1 MVEHMVEL
9 TEKTTAGSDKNSSE
23 DQKYLENTV
32 CTGQKRSEIQEVSR
46 SPRIITFSKNVFIP
60 LTNACRNRC
69 QYCGFRSDNPILLK
83 PNKVESLLL
92 IAKNASE
99 ALFTF
104 GEKPEIFNGIRKS
117 ISKLGYRSFL
127 DYVVDMNRKAIELGK
142 LPHTNA
148 GILSHSELKKLKPWN
163 ASMGLMLE
171 QAVELS
177 CHDESPGKKPEERIR
192 VIKNAGK
199 LEIPFTTGILVGIGE
214 RFEDDLY
221 SLEVIRDLHL
231 NYDHI
236 QECIIQNFSPKKG
249 TPMEDFPPPP
259 TRRMIKIVREA
270 RKILPD
276 DVEVQIPPN
285 LVKDIRPFL
294 RAGARD
300 IGGISDVTIDHI
312 NPEAPWPSIEKIE
325 RCLNGE
331 FVLKERLPVYPKY
344 IKRGWYGSM
353 TGTLVE
359 RLSDGDGY
367 RNLRKMF

>member
-1 MVEHMVEL
+1 MAKL
-9 TEKTTAGSDKNSSE
+9 TEEANVIEFNKMGSKGSEGSERSS
-23 DQKYLENTV
+23 K
-32 CTGQKRSEIQEVSR
+32 
-46 SPRIITFSKNVFIP
+46 RIITFSRNVFIP

-69 QYCGFRSDNPILLK
+69 HYCGFRSNNPRLME
-83 PNKVESLLL
+83 PNEVENLLL
-92 IAKNASE
+92 TAKNASE

-104 GEKPEIFNGIRKS
+104 GEKPEVFSEIRKS
-117 ISKLGYRSFL
+117 LSKIGYRNFL
-127 DYVVDMNRKAIELGK
+127 DYVIEMNKRAIKLEK

-148 GILSHSELKKLKPWN
+148 GILSYSELKKLKPWN

-171 QAVELS
+171 QAVELP
-177 CHDESPGKKPEERIR
+177 CHDESPGKKPEERIK

-214 RFEDDLY
+214 RFDDDLY
-221 SLEVIRDLHL
+221 SIEVIRNLHL

-249 TPMEDFPPPP
+249 TPMEGFSPPSAE
-259 TRRMIKIVREA
+259 RMIKIVREA
-270 RKILPD
+270 RKILPE

-294 RAGARD
+294 REGAGD

-331 FVLKERLPVYPKY
+331 FVLKERLPIYPKY

-353 TGTLVE
+353 TETLIK
-359 RLSDGDGY
+359 RLSDNEGY
-367 RNLRKMF
+367 KRKRCRKTVVR

>member
-1 MVEHMVEL
+1 ME
-9 TEKTTAGSDKNSSE
+9 NSI
-23 DQKYLENTV
+23 KA
-32 CTGQKRSEIQEVSR
+32 EIREMHPKKIVTYSR
-46 SPRIITFSKNVFIP
+46 NVFIP

-69 QYCGFRSDNPILLK
+69 HYCGFRSDNPILMN
-83 PNKVESLLL
+83 PDEVRDLLTR
-92 IAKNASE
+92 AKNASE

-104 GEKPEIFNGIRKS
+104 GEKPEVVKEIRVS
-117 ISKLGYRSFL
+117 LSNIGYSSFL
-127 DYVVDMNRKAIELGK
+127 EYIIDMNRLAIDLGK

-148 GILSHSELKKLKPWN
+148 GILSYSELKKLKPWN

-171 QAVELS
+171 QAIELP
-177 CHDESPGKKPEERIR
+177 CHADSPGKKPEKRTK

-199 LEIPFTTGILVGIGE
+199 LQIPFTTGILVGIGE
-214 RFEDDLY
+214 NFEDDLY
-221 SLEVIRDLHL
+221 SIEVIKELHL

-249 TPMEDFPPPP
+249 TPMEDFPPPSAE
-259 TRRMIKIVREA
+259 RMLKIVREA
-270 RKILPD
+270 RRILPE

-294 RAGARD
+294 KEGAGD

-353 TGTLVE
+353 TEDLIK
-359 RLSDGDGY
+359 RLSDDRGY
-367 RNLRKMF
+367 KKDRKNTRGNVER